1 MDTDS
6 EKLTALVSIVMVTYN
21 RAAYIRHAID
31 SALGQTYSAW
41 ELIIIDDGSTDETS
55 AIVAT
60 YKDPR
65 IRYVLLTQ
73 NRGVHAARS
82 RGIAE
87 SQGKYIAVLDSD
99 DLWND
104 QDKLRAQVA
113 FLETHPEHGLVGTFI
128 NTIDANGAHIAQN
141 TYSTDDSSIRA
152 SILLRNQFAHSSVLM
167 RASTVR
173 EVGGYR
179 KVLLGEDLDL
189 FLRLGNQAKFSN
201 IPAYMTSY
209 RIHNDGL
216 SRNGKKMA
224 RAVLGFV
231 WKYRAHYPNFL
242 RAYAK
247 SILVLMVGRL
257 LDTRTIRR

>member
-6 EKLTALVSIVMVTYN
+6 EKLAALVSIVMVTYN
-21 RAAYIRHAID
+21 RAAYIRHAIN
-31 SALGQTYSAW
+31 SVLAQTYDAW
-41 ELIIIDDGSTDETS
+41 ELIIVDDGSTDETG
-55 AIVAT
+55 AIVAA
-60 YKDPR
+60 YNDAR
-65 IRYVLLTQ
+65 IRYVLLAQ
-73 NRGVHAARS
+73 NQGVHAARS
-82 RGIAE
+82 RGVAE
-87 SQGKYIAVLDSD
+87 SQGDYIAVLDSD

-104 QDKLRAQVA
+104 KDKLRTQIA
-113 FLETHPEHGLVGTFI
+113 FLEAHPEHGLVGTFI
-128 NTIDANGAHIAQN
+128 NTIDANGNRISRN
-141 TYSTDDSSIRA
+141 KYEIDDSSIRA

-167 RASTVR
+167 RANTIH

-189 FLRLGNQAKFSN
+189 FLRLGTRAKFSN

-209 RIHNDGL
+209 RIHSEGL
-216 SRNGKKMA
+216 SRNGTKMA

-231 WKYRAHYPNFL
+231 WKYRAYYPNFL

-247 SILVLMVGRL
+247 SILVLVIGRL